1 MTSFVLLKSEASTD
15 LFDKCLIF
23 FFSFLLTITRAQGA
37 YPQILSS
44 QWKSTLIVLTDVV
57 VKQCRANNTVQSF
70 SVIFH
75 RINYEVPN
83 PSSYRFLE
91 FYKRYKIQKWP
102 LKSNAILWN
111 LGIQGDYIL
120 MVSAPQLTMST
131 CTVSVSSSCRSASM
145 AESRLWLCP
154 TPFNWLFLASFSIM
168 ASYFSLSIIQI

>member
-57 VKQCRANNTVQSF
+57 VKQCRANNTVPGF

-83 PSSYRFLE
+83 PSSYMYQHRFLE

-111 LGIQGDYIL
+111 LGIFKWLDKVTIYWWCLPLNLQCL
-120 MVSAPQLTMST
+120 LAQFQFPAPVGRHQWRSLDCGCVQHHST
-131 CTVSVSSSCRSASM
+131 GSS
-145 AESRLWLCP
+145 WL
-154 TPFNWLFLASFSIM
+154 
-168 ASYFSLSIIQI
+168 LSP